1 MIRALSFFAFS
12 PTKTSSQKRST
23 LDYSTS
29 HHAHAQKKNMSGGN
43 GTTNGSS
50 AFRDFLLAPDGCA
63 PDDDDSSSAS
73 QNPIMRLT
81 DKILFGHGVGN
92 ESVREK
98 QMQRD
103 RRTGETLVDRKQRWT
118 ADQERERR
126 RATLGGSGD
135 GRAKREQGQR
145 ARSDVMARQVAPA
158 LGRERERQLV
168 QQQQQQQSM
177 DHAWQRERDAMV
189 EQRQREMM
197 MMRERNEVG
206 SMAPAPMMEMQM
218 RHQQQDWG
226 EEFARER
233 EQQRRMIGSNGNEW
247 ADEFAQRQM
256 RQEGQMVNGVSNRWV
271 NEFEQMRGMEHARWA
286 NEFTQQRNAY
296 TSPQQW
302 ANEFSK
308 QRQVQQQQQSSRG
321 EMMVDRE
328 TRMHSAELARTLAQD
343 PKFAN
348 SSFVKLMQN
357 IGSGQVAVRDND
369 LRTVDGE
376 RQVNVESEDW
386 AREFQSANISGGER
400 WANEFQSTLRQQ
412 QAKHH
417 QQTNSASAAE
427 NWANEFSSL
436 PEQWANEFTQTH
448 PQYANQFDSAWNESA
463 RVINNERNSEYV
475 FKHPNPYDG
484 NVNALQIGKGLAKT
498 GVLSEATLAL
508 EAAVKQPEAQQSS
521 IMEAWRLLGEAH
533 AENDDDV
540 RAIAA
545 MREAHRLDPLDAQ
558 VALQLAVS
566 HTNELEKTEAIQ
578 HAISWLRQQQ
588 GVAHLVEGK
597 TIMDENEARD
607 AFREASRL
615 QPENA
620 DIHAVIGV
628 LAHLTRDYD
637 EAVRAFETAARLNP
651 QDHRLH
657 NKIGA
662 TKANAA
668 KSSEAI
674 SSYRSALD
682 LKPNYTRAWTNM
694 GIGFANQGR
703 YEASVA
709 YYLRAL
715 ELNPNADNAWGYL
728 RISLGCTGRIDLM
741 PLVDEKNVR
750 ALAREFPVGGTV

>member
-1 MIRALSFFAFS
+1 MRYANVVLCLFTPSQKEKHFTLIRAHTTRTRTRA
-12 PTKTSSQKRST
+12 KQK
-23 LDYSTS
+23 
-29 HHAHAQKKNMSGGN
+29 MSGGN
-43 GTTNGSS
+43 NDERGDSS

-63 PDDDDSSSAS
+63 PDDDSSVS

-81 DKILFGHGVGN
+81 DKILFGHGIGN

-103 RRTGETLVDRKQRWT
+103 RQTGETVDRNQRWT
-118 ADQERERR
+118 ADQERQR
-126 RATLGGSGD
+126 RANGG
-135 GRAKREQGQR
+135 GRAQQQEQR

-158 LGRERERQLV
+158 LGREHERQLV
-168 QQQQQQQSM
+168 QQQQQQQQSM
-177 DHAWQRERDAMV
+177 DHAWQRERDAML

-206 SMAPAPMMEMQM
+206 SMAPAAPMMEMQM

-226 EEFARER
+226 GEFARER

-247 ADEFAQRQM
+247 ANEFAQRQM
-256 RQEGQMVNGVSNRWV
+256 LQEGQMVNGVSNRWV

-296 TSPQQW
+296 NSPQQW

-321 EMMVDRE
+321 EMMVDTE

-412 QAKHH
+412 QEKHH

-566 HTNELEKTEAIQ
+566 HTNELEKTEAIL

>member
-1 MIRALSFFAFS
+1 
-12 PTKTSSQKRST
+12 
-23 LDYSTS
+23 
-29 HHAHAQKKNMSGGN
+29 MSGGDR
-43 GTTNGSS
+43 GS
-50 AFRDFLLAPDGCA
+50 AFRDLLLTPDGCA
-63 PDDDDSSSAS
+63 PDDDSSVA

-81 DKILFGHGVGN
+81 DQILFGGPSSRMGN
-92 ESVREK
+92 DSVREK

-103 RRTGETLVDRKQRWT
+103 RETGETLSQKQRWT
-118 ADQERERR
+118 ADQERQRR
-126 RATLGGSGD
+126 MNNGG
-135 GRAKREQGQR
+135 RQQQQPQQQQQR
-145 ARSDVMARQVAPA
+145 QRSDVMARQVAPA
-158 LGRERERQLV
+158 MEREYERQLV
-168 QQQQQQQSM
+168 QQQQQQNM
-177 DHAWQRERDAMV
+177 DHAWRREQEMMA
-189 EQRQREMM
+189 EQRQRDAM
-197 MMRERNEVG
+197 MMRERSDVG
-206 SMAPAPMMEMQM
+206 LMTPAPIMEMQM
-218 RHQQQDWG
+218 RQQQRQQDWG
-226 EEFARER
+226 GEFARER
-233 EQQRRMIGSNGNEW
+233 ERERQQRRMMENSGGEW
-247 ADEFAQRQM
+247 ANEFAQRQ
-256 RQEGQMVNGVSNRWV
+256 QNGQMVNGGNNRWA

-286 NEFTQQRNAY
+286 NEFTQQRNGY
-296 TSPQQW
+296 NPPQQW
-302 ANEFSK
+302 ANQFSQ
-308 QRQVQQQQQSSRG
+308 QRRVQQQQQQQQQQQYRG
-321 EMMVDRE
+321 ETRVDAE

-369 LRTVDGE
+369 LRSVDGD
-376 RQVNVESEDW
+376 RQLNVESEDW
-386 AREFQSANISGGER
+386 AKEFQSANISGGER

-412 QAKHH
+412 QAKH
-417 QQTNSASAAE
+417 QTNSAHAAE

-463 RVINNERNSEYV
+463 QVMNNERNSEYV
-475 FKHPNPYDG
+475 FTNPNPYDG
-484 NVNALQIGKGLAKT
+484 NVNALQIGKDLIKT

-508 EAAVKQPEAQQSS
+508 EAAVKQPESQQRS
-521 IMEAWRLLGEAH
+521 ITEAWRLLGEAH

-545 MREAHRLDPLDAQ
+545 MREAHRLDPLDAE

-588 GVAHLVEGK
+588 GVSHLVDGK
-597 TIMDENEARD
+597 NIVDENEARD

-615 QPENA
+615 QPQNA
-620 DIHAVIGV
+620 NIHAVVGV

-715 ELNPNADNAWGYL
+715 ELNPNAENAWGYL

-750 ALAREFPVGGTV
+750 ALAREFPVGTA

>member
-1 MIRALSFFAFS
+1 
-12 PTKTSSQKRST
+12 
-23 LDYSTS
+23 
-29 HHAHAQKKNMSGGN
+29 MSGGDR
-43 GTTNGSS
+43 GS
-50 AFRDFLLAPDGCA
+50 AFRDLLLAPDGCA
-63 PDDDDSSSAS
+63 PDDDSSVA

-81 DKILFGHGVGN
+81 DQILFGGPSSRMGN
-92 ESVREK
+92 DSVREK

-103 RRTGETLVDRKQRWT
+103 RETGETLSQKQRWT
-118 ADQERERR
+118 ADQERQRR
-126 RATLGGSGD
+126 MNNGG
-135 GRAKREQGQR
+135 RQQQQHQQQQR
-145 ARSDVMARQVAPA
+145 QRSDVMARQVAPA
-158 LGRERERQLV
+158 MEREYERQLV
-168 QQQQQQQSM
+168 QQQQQNM
-177 DHAWQRERDAMV
+177 DHAWRREQEMMA
-189 EQRQREMM
+189 EQRQRDAM
-197 MMRERNEVG
+197 MMRERNDVG
-206 SMAPAPMMEMQM
+206 LMTPAPIMEMQM
-218 RHQQQDWG
+218 RQQQRQQDWG
-226 EEFARER
+226 GEFARER
-233 EQQRRMIGSNGNEW
+233 ERERQQRRMMDNSGGEW
-247 ADEFAQRQM
+247 ANEFAQRQ
-256 RQEGQMVNGVSNRWV
+256 QNGQMVNGGNNRWA
-271 NEFEQMRGMEHARWA
+271 NEFEQMRGMEHAKWA
-286 NEFTQQRNAY
+286 NEFTQQRNGY
-296 TSPQQW
+296 NPPQQW
-302 ANEFSK
+302 ANEFSQ
-308 QRQVQQQQQSSRG
+308 QRRVHQQQQHQQQQQQYRG
-321 EMMVDRE
+321 ETRVDAE

-369 LRTVDGE
+369 LRTVDGD
-376 RQVNVESEDW
+376 RQLNVESEDW
-386 AREFQSANISGGER
+386 AKEFQSANISGGER

-412 QAKHH
+412 QAKH
-417 QQTNSASAAE
+417 QTNSAHAAE

-463 RVINNERNSEYV
+463 QVVNNERNSQYV
-475 FKHPNPYDG
+475 FTNPNPYDG
-484 NVNALQIGKGLAKT
+484 NVNALQIGKDLIKT

-508 EAAVKQPEAQQSS
+508 EAAVKQPESQQRSVT
-521 IMEAWRLLGEAH
+521 EAWRLLGEAH

-545 MREAHRLDPLDAQ
+545 MREAHRLDPLDAE

-588 GVAHLVEGK
+588 GVSHLVDGK
-597 TIMDENEARD
+597 NIVDENEARD

-615 QPENA
+615 QPQNA
-620 DIHAVIGV
+620 NIHAVVGV

-715 ELNPNADNAWGYL
+715 ELNPNAENAWGYL

-750 ALAREFPVGGTV
+750 ALAREFPVGTA

>member
-1 MIRALSFFAFS
+1 
-12 PTKTSSQKRST
+12 
-23 LDYSTS
+23 
-29 HHAHAQKKNMSGGN
+29 MSGNPG
-43 GTTNGSS
+43 GPSS
-50 AFRDFLLAPDGCA
+50 STPSMFLKDLLLTPDGCA
-63 PDDDDSSSAS
+63 PDDDPSQSSVS
-73 QNPIMRLT
+73 QNPIMRMT
-81 DKILFGHGVGN
+81 DQILFGGPAGKMGN

-103 RRTGETLVDRKQRWT
+103 RETGETLQQKQRWT
-118 ADQERERR
+118 ADQERQRR
-126 RATLGGSGD
+126 MNINTGG
-135 GRAKREQGQR
+135 GRQQQR

-158 LGRERERQLV
+158 MEREYERQLV
-168 QQQQQQQSM
+168 QQQQQQSM
-177 DHAWQRERDAMV
+177 DQAWRREQEMMA
-189 EQRQREMM
+189 EQRQRDAM

-206 SMAPAPMMEMQM
+206 LMTPAPMMEMQM
-218 RHQQQDWG
+218 RQQQQRQDWG
-226 EEFARER
+226 GEFARER
-233 EQQRRMIGSNGNEW
+233 EQQQQQQQQQRMMMGNNGGEW
-247 ADEFAQRQM
+247 ANEFAQRQM
-256 RQEGQMVNGVSNRWV
+256 QQNGQMVNGASARWV
-271 NEFEQMRGMEHARWA
+271 NEFEQMRGAEHARWA
-286 NEFTQQRNAY
+286 NEFTQQRNGY
-296 TSPQQW
+296 NPPQQW
-302 ANEFSK
+302 ANEFA
-308 QRQVQQQQQSSRG
+308 QQQQHQQQHQQQQQHRG
-321 EMMVDRE
+321 ETRVDAE

-343 PKFAN
+343 PKFVN

-369 LRTVDGE
+369 LRTVDDE

-386 AREFQSANISGGER
+386 AKEFQSANISGGER

-412 QAKHH
+412 QAKH
-417 QQTNSASAAE
+417 QQTNSAQAAE

-463 RVINNERNSEYV
+463 AQVMNNEKNNAYV
-475 FKHPNPYDG
+475 FTHPNPYDG
-484 NVNALQIGKGLAKT
+484 NVNALQIGKDLVKS

-508 EAAVKQPEAQQSS
+508 EAAVKQPETQQSS
-521 IMEAWRLLGEAH
+521 TTEAWRLLGEAH

-545 MREAHRLDPLDAQ
+545 MREAHRLDPLDAE

-578 HAISWLRQQQ
+578 HAVSWLRQQQ
-588 GVAHLVEGK
+588 GVSHLVESK
-597 TIMDENEARD
+597 NIMDENEARD

-615 QPENA
+615 QPQNA
-620 DIHAVIGV
+620 NIHAVVGV

-715 ELNPNADNAWGYL
+715 ELNPNAENAWGYL

-750 ALAREFPVGGTV
+750 ALAREFPVGTA